1 MPKMGRLLS
10 LQHPITKIY
19 QIEAQKERRG
29 KRGQKEKF
37 ILLSLQK
44 ESM

>member
-19 QIEAQKERRG
+19 QIEAQKGKKREKGAER
-29 KRGQKEKF
+29 EVHPP
-37 ILLSLQK
+37 
-44 ESM
+44 